1 MIDLKLVGYSI
12 SSVSVALLGAVAWPS
27 PGEPAWKSWA
37 LAAGML
43 TSVAGMF
50 SRYLSHLKDK
60 RNIRRAAHGA
70 EPKQ

>member
-1 MIDLKLVGYSI
+1 MDLKALGYSI
-12 SSVSVALLGAVAWPS
+12 STLSVLFLGAVAWPS

-37 LAAGML
+37 LAAGMV

-50 SRYLSHLKDK
+50 SRYLSHLKVK
-60 RNIRRAAHGA
+60 RNIERAAHRE